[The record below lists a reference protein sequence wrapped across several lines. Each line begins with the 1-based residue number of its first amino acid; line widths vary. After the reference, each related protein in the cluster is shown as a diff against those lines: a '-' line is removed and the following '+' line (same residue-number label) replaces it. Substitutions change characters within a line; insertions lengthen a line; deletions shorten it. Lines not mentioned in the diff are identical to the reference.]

1 MVFMKSKNMLILKSI
16 LYIFLSFGGIYH
28 VLSNF
33 SDYFHDP
40 SFKDLFAAFV
50 VVPLLGY
57 AGISDLVKTIRLW
70 KNDN

>member
-1 MVFMKSKNMLILKSI
+1 MKDKHTLLSRSI
-16 LYIFLSFGGIYH
+16 LYIFLSIGGIYH
-28 VLSNF
+28 VFSNF
-33 SDYFHDP
+33 SEYFNDP

-57 AGISDLVKTIRLW
+57 AGIKDLLKAIRIS

>member
-1 MVFMKSKNMLILKSI
+1 MKDKHTLLSRSI
-16 LYIFLSFGGIYH
+16 LYLFLSIGGIYH
-28 VLSNF
+28 VLSHF
-33 SDYFHDP
+33 SEYFHDP
-40 SFKDLFAAFV
+40 SFKDLIAAFV

>member
-1 MVFMKSKNMLILKSI
+1 MKNKHGVLYNSIFHLALFLGSSYHILS
-16 LYIFLSFGGIYH
+16 H
-28 VLSNF
+28 F
-33 SDYFHDP
+33 SEYFHDP